1 MKGGYIIMNDALQI
15 IIGGAVI
22 ALGVTGAFLIS
33 AFATY
38 WNSKKNSLK
47 QMITEDEK
55 LQKIPY
61 LDYLFD
67 RVTNVVDDVVGALN
81 STFKKDLIEATQD
94 GKLSK
99 EDGKLLRDKAV
110 SLIKDE
116 LSDSVWDEIGIIVGD
131 TDEFL
136 KTLIEKKVVEKK
148 LPKKDDASAEDT
160 NVSTEENEDDDY
172 IDVE

>member
-1 MKGGYIIMNDALQI
+1 MNDALQI

-148 LPKKDDASAEDT
+148 LPKNDDTPAEDT